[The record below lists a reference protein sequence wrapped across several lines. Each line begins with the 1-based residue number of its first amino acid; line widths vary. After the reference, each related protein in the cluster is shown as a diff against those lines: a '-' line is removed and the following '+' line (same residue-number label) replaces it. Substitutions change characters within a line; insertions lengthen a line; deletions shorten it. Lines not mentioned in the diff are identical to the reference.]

1 MFNET
6 MQDVTR
12 DNFGLLIA
20 YVLPG
25 FVTLWGV
32 SFFSGTVRHWLGT
45 SSQASP
51 TVGGFLYVTVAA
63 VATGLLVSTIRW
75 MTVDRI
81 HHVTGIPMP
90 NWDFAKLG
98 NSLSAFELLVSAHYR
113 FYQWH
118 ANMLVAIAFAF
129 FSFAV
134 VSPLQGLLGFEI
146 AISFIVVEIVLW
158 LGSRDTLRKY
168 YERTAKLV
176 NGYSEHAEEDSHPT
190 SS

>member
-1 MFNET
+1 

-12 DNFGLLIA
+12 ENFGLLIA

-45 SSQASP
+45 SSQNSP

-63 VATGLLVSTIRW
+63 VAAGLLVSTIRW

-81 HHVTGIPMP
+81 HHSTGIPIP
-90 NWDFAKLG
+90 SWDFARLG

-118 ANMLVAIAFAF
+118 ANMLVAIAFTF
-129 FSFAV
+129 IVYSV
-134 VSPLQGLLGFEI
+134 VTPLQGSHGIQI

-158 LGSRDTLRKY
+158 FGSRDTLRKY

-176 NGYSEHAEEDSHPT
+176 NGDLERATEDSLRL
-190 SS
+190 SA